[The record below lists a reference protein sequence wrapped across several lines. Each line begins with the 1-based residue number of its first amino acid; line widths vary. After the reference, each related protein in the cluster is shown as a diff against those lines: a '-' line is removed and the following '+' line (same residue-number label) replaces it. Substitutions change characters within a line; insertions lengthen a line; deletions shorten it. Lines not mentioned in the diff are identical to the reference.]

1 MKRVFVSGNSD
12 IFHGIIK
19 DCLALEKTSAI
30 LQDNVVSWINVLRY
44 AYNQEY
50 DGLNLCARNILIN
63 YLYNAHQAVPGSEL
77 WFLKFLYGNY
87 KIKKI
92 KRVSSSE
99 AVGISKKLL
108 KKERSINI
116 FSAIPDLLGSTGKIV
131 VSSEKNQED
140 TLKLTT
146 GSTISMDLDPKFMT
160 QIATSDISI
169 EHCKVLILEGA
180 PASVAEINKL
190 LTHCFENKTKLLF
203 LARSFPD
210 EVVSTLS
217 VNWLKNNLSVVPM
230 VYGNNLSNINSH
242 ADLATVSGAVP
253 VSKMF
258 GDTMQ
263 IDFVERFG
271 VLKDVKISEN
281 EILCTPTK
289 STHYLVNDL
298 LERIKNISHTDA
310 EAEKAALLY
319 ERVAGLSGERLD
331 ISLKESRDVEIIKEE
346 LDTII
351 PYYSYL
357 CYSAAE
363 VELNGSIETI
373 PYQVYKQADK
383 MRNEFVHYVNS
394 IGGYLVQ
401 PNK

>member
-1 MKRVFVSGNSD
+1 MLMKTVFVPGNTD
-12 IFHGIIK
+12 TFHELIR
-19 DCLALEKTSAI
+19 DCLELEGSPRVLNGTVI
-30 LQDNVVSWINVLRY
+30 SWINVLRY
-44 AYNQEY
+44 ICSQEHS
-50 DGLNLCARNILIN
+50 GANLCARNILIN
-63 YLYNAHQAVPGSEL
+63 YVYNAHQAVPGSEL
-77 WFLKFLYGNY
+77 WFLKFLYGKY
-87 KIKKI
+87 KLNSV
-92 KRVSSSE
+92 KRVSSSD
-99 AVGISKKLL
+99 AVDISKKLL
-108 KKERSINI
+108 KKKRSIKI

-146 GSTISMDLDPKFMT
+146 GSTVSMDIDSRFIN
-160 QIATSDISI
+160 QIGTSDISMDS
-169 EHCKVLILEGA
+169 CSVLILEGA
-180 PASVAEINKL
+180 PSSVAEINKL

-210 EVVSTLS
+210 EVISTLS
-217 VNWLKNNLSVVPM
+217 VNWLKNKLTIVPVAYGTNL
-230 VYGNNLSNINSH
+230 NNINSH
-242 ADLATVSGAVP
+242 ADLSAISNALP

-263 IDFVERFG
+263 IDFLERFG
-271 VLKDVKISEN
+271 KLKDVRISQN
-281 EILCTPTK
+281 EILCTP
-289 STHYLVNDL
+289 STSPYGLVNDL
-298 LERIKNISHTDA
+298 LNRIKNIPHSET
-310 EAEKAALLY
+310 EKAALLY
-319 ERVAGLSGERLD
+319 QRVAGLSGERLN
-331 ISLKESRDVEIIKEE
+331 IHLRESRDVEIIKEE

-351 PYYSYL
+351 PYYNYM

-363 VELNGSIETI
+363 IELNGQKEIV